1 MVNRDRGDAEMIAKV
16 VHCNGYSLAEDP
28 RIPRDKLDCAPTE
41 GRYSDWEHVC
51 WG

>member
-28 RIPRDKLDCAPTE
+28 RIPRAHTIRDVQVDDFGA
-41 GRYSDWEHVC
+41 
-51 WG
+51 